1 MLTFIKKKKMKK
13 IILLTCIY
21 LGIWGFAGF
30 LFTLT
35 AGFLI
40 CCANLPKSVFTFTL
54 WGFAVIAI
62 IAVGYGV
69 SGGCKRQEKFNW

>member
-1 MLTFIKKKKMKK
+1 MKK

-30 LFTLT
+30 LFTLI

-40 CCANLPKSVFTFTL
+40 CCANLPKSVFTFAL
-54 WGFAVIAI
+54 WGFALFSI
-62 IAVGYGV
+62 IAVGYCVTGV
-69 SGGCKRQEKFNW
+69 CKKHEKLNW

>member
-1 MLTFIKKKKMKK
+1 MKK

-30 LFTLT
+30 LFTLL

-40 CCANLPKSVFTFTL
+40 CCANLPKSVFTFAL
-54 WGFAVIAI
+54 LIFAVFAI
-62 IAVGYGV
+62 VAVGFCV
-69 SGGCKRQEKFNW
+69 SGVCKRHEKLNW